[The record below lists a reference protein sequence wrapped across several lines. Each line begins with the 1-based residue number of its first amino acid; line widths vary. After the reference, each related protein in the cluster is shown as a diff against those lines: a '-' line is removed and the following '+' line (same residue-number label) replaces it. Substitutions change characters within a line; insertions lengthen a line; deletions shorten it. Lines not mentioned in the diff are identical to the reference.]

1 MLAASYLGCVSSHR
15 SKPRDFGT
23 ATAEERCGSNTTTA
37 EIGCTE
43 QYADA
48 RACLLWSE
56 PWPVR
61 SRVDS
66 SDDAVNLF
74 VCGVRLV

>member
-15 SKPRDFGT
+15 SKPRDFG
-23 ATAEERCGSNTTTA
+23 TAEERCGSNTTTA

-48 RACLLWSE
+48 RRGRLLWSE
-56 PWPVR
+56 AQSSMQMHEAVCYGV
-61 SRVDS
+61 SR
-66 SDDAVNLF
+66 
-74 VCGVRLV
+74 GP